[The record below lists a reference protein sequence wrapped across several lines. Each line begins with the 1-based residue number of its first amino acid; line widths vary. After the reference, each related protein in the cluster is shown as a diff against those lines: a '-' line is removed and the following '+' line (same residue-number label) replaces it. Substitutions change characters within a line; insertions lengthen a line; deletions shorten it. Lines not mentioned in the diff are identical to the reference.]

1 MKLLLRTS
9 YFIFL
14 TSYFFLLISFSSIAQ
29 NASDIMRKADEK
41 MRGSS
46 SQAEMTFKTIRST
59 WTREMSVKTWSKGKE
74 LAMILVTSPAK
85 EKGIVFLKRKKEVW
99 NWIPVLER
107 VIKLPP
113 SMMANSWMGTD
124 FSNDDLVKESSV
136 VDDYTHRL
144 LKDTIINNLTCYQI
158 ELKPKPSTAVVWG
171 KLKVAVDKKDY
182 LELYTE
188 FYDESNEL
196 VSTMLGTEIKSMD
209 GRLIP
214 THITMVPKNKK
225 NQRTEIIYKS
235 ILFNRTISDNFFSL
249 DQIQNLN

>member
-1 MKLLLRTS
+1 MKL
-9 YFIFL
+9 
-14 TSYFFLLISFSSIAQ
+14 FLLISFFFLLPSSFASAQ
-29 NASDIMRKADEK
+29 SAMEIMRKADEK
-41 MRGSS
+41 MRGNS
-46 SQAEMTFKTIRST
+46 SQAEMAFKTVRST
-59 WTREMSVKTWSKGKE
+59 WSREMSVKTWSKGKD

-85 EKGIVFLKRKKEVW
+85 EKGIVYLKRKKEVW

-144 LKDTIINNLTCYQI
+144 LRDTIINNTVCYQI
-158 ELKPKPSTAVVWG
+158 ELKPKANTAVVWG

-182 LELYTE
+182 LQLYTE
-188 FYDESNEL
+188 FFDEGNEL
-196 VSTMLGTEIKSMD
+196 VSTMLGTEVKMMD

-214 THITMVPKNKK
+214 THIIMTPKNKK
-225 NQRTEIIYKS
+225 NQRTEIIYKN
-235 ILFNRTISDNFFSL
+235 IQFNRPIADSYFSL
-249 DQIQNLN
+249 DQIQNLD

>member
-1 MKLLLRTS
+1 MRLVLLSFLVS
-9 YFIFL
+9 FICFN
-14 TSYFFLLISFSSIAQ
+14 SISQSAT
-29 NASDIMRKADEK
+29 DIMRKADEK
-41 MRGSS
+41 MRGNS

-74 LAMILVTSPAK
+74 LAMIMVTSPAK
-85 EKGIVFLKRKKEVW
+85 EKGIVYLKRKKEVW

-136 VDDYTHRL
+136 VDDYTHRML
-144 LKDTIINNLTCYQI
+144 GDTTISGLPCYQI
-158 ELKPKPSTAVVWG
+158 ELKPKSNTAVVWG

-188 FYDESNEL
+188 FYDEGNAL
-196 VSTMLGTEIKSMD
+196 VSTMQGSEVKVMD

-214 THITMVPKNKK
+214 TKITMIPVNKK
-225 NQRTEIIYKS
+225 NQKTEIIYKS
-235 ILFNRTISDNFFSL
+235 ILFNRTIGDSFFSL
-249 DQIQNLN
+249 DQIQRME

>member
-1 MKLLLRTS
+1 MRLILLSFFVSL
-9 YFIFL
+9 IFFNSL
-14 TSYFFLLISFSSIAQ
+14 SQSAI
-29 NASDIMRKADEK
+29 DIMRKADEK
-41 MRGSS
+41 MRGNS

-59 WTREMSVKTWSKGKE
+59 WTREMSVKTWSKGKD

-85 EKGIVFLKRKKEVW
+85 EKGIVYLKRKKEVW

-136 VDDYTHRL
+136 VDDYTQRFL
-144 LKDTIINNLTCYQI
+144 RDTTINNLPCYQI
-158 ELKPKPSTAVVWG
+158 ELIPKPSTAVVWG

-182 LELYTE
+182 LQLYTE
-188 FYDESNEL
+188 FYDEGNEL
-196 VSTMLGTEIKSMD
+196 VSTMQGLEVKVMD

-214 THITMVPKNKK
+214 TRIIMVPKNKK

-235 ILFNRTISDNFFSL
+235 ILFNRPIGENYFSL
-249 DQIQNLN
+249 EQIKNLD